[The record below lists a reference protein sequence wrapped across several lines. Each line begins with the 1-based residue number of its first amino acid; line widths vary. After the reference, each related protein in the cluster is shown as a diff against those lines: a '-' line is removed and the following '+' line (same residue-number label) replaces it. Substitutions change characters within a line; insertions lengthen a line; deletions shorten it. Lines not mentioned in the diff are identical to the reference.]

1 MGKSATANML
11 RALGVPVFDSDAC
24 VHGLLATG
32 GAGVKAVVARFPECW
47 DKQTD
52 TINRQILGK
61 VVFGNKAAKKD
72 LESILHPLVWK
83 AQRNFL
89 AKSRR
94 AGHKQVV
101 LDIPLLYETGSH
113 RKCDRIICVTAPAF
127 VQQQRVLKRPGMT
140 MEKLA
145 SILDGQLPDIQKRK
159 MSDHV
164 IHTGLGR
171 AATLQSLKKALRYT
185 SALDYEAPQEEQEE

>member
-24 VHGLLATG
+24 VHALLAQG
-32 GAGVKAVVARFPECW
+32 GAGILGVKNKFPECW
-47 DKQTD
+47 DKTTA
-52 TINRQILGK
+52 TINRQILGRI
-61 VVFGNKAAKKD
+61 VFNDKEARKD

-83 AQRNFL
+83 AQREFL
-89 AKSRR
+89 AKCRR

-101 LDIPLLYETGSH
+101 LDIPLLFETGSH

-140 MEKLA
+140 LEKLA
-145 SILDGQLPDIQKRK
+145 GILEGQIPDAQKRK
-159 MSDHV
+159 MADHV

-171 AATLQSLKKALRYT
+171 AATLQSLKKALRY
-185 SALDYEAPQEEQEE
+185 APDTPAEPNEEQAE